1 LAFFAFGP
9 SLPSYTGGIY
19 VTAEDVNGDGKADI
33 FLGAGANSTEVA
45 LFSGAQLFA
54 STPNLNPL
62 TAFFAISPGSFT
74 GGVRV
79 GTTVGQISSTQTGPI
94 FLASAGPGGGP
105 QVAEFNAASIFNNP
119 ATAPTPFLSFNVP
132 IGNFSNGVFVSV
144 T

>member
-1 LAFFAFGP
+1 
-9 SLPSYTGGIY
+9 
-19 VTAEDVNGDGKADI
+19 
-33 FLGAGANSTEVA
+33 
-45 LFSGAQLFA
+45 
-54 STPNLNPL
+54 
-62 TAFFAISPGSFT
+62 
-74 GGVRV
+74 V